1 MSGEEKQPGALPEDA
16 AFVIPVYNHGA
27 TVGGVVRDT
36 LTWGRPVFVVNDGS
50 TDGTAAALADLPGIT
65 VLTHLENY
73 GKGAA
78 ILGGLA
84 AAAAVGARWAVTLDA
99 DGQHHPQDAAALFGP
114 LRPGQRALVV
124 GRRQDM
130 DGPDVP
136 WTSRW
141 GRRFSN
147 FWVWLA
153 GGLWMA
159 DSQSGFR
166 VYPLP
171 ETLKLKTRTRRFQ
184 FEVEVIAKAAWC
196 GLPVLEAPVRVVYQP
211 PGGRISHFKP
221 GLDFWRNTK
230 TFTRLILQR
239 LLVPRSWRAGRI

>member
-1 MSGEEKQPGALPEDA
+1 MSEEVKQPVSLPRDV

-27 TVGGVVRDT
+27 TVGEVVRQT
-36 LTWGRPVFVVNDGS
+36 LAWGRPVFVVDDGS
-50 TDGTAAALADLPGIT
+50 TDQTSAVLADLSGVT
-65 VLTHLENY
+65 VLTHPENV

-78 ILGGLA
+78 IMYGLA
-84 AAAAVGARWAVTLDA
+84 AAAETRARWAVTLDA
-99 DGQHHPQDAAALFGP
+99 DGQHHPRDAAALFGP
-114 LRPGQRALVV
+114 LKAGQRALVV
-124 GRRQDM
+124 GRRQGM
-130 DGPDVP
+130 EGVEVP

-147 FWVWLA
+147 FWVFLA
-153 GGLWMA
+153 CGRWIS

-166 VYPLP
+166 AYPLP
-171 ETLKLKTRTRRFQ
+171 ETLKLKTKAQRFQ
-184 FEVEVIAKAAWC
+184 FEVEVIAKAAWS

-211 PGGRISHFKP
+211 PGVRISHFKP

-239 LLVPRSWRAGRI
+239 LLIPRSWRAGRI

>member
-1 MSGEEKQPGALPEDA
+1 M
-16 AFVIPVYNHGA
+16 
-27 TVGGVVRDT
+27 VRET
-36 LTWGRPVFVVNDGS
+36 LSWGCPVFVVNDGS
-50 TDGTAAALADLPGIT
+50 TDETALALEGLEGIT
-65 VLTHLENY
+65 VLTHPENS

-78 ILGGLA
+78 ILTGLA
-84 AAAAVGARWAVTLDA
+84 AVSGAHWVVTLDA
-99 DGQHHPQDAAALFGP
+99 DGQHQPRDAAVLFGS
-114 LRPGQRALVV
+114 LKPGQRALVV
-124 GRRQDM
+124 GRRLGM
-130 DGPDVP
+130 EGAEVP

-153 GGLWMA
+153 CGLWIA

-166 VYPLP
+166 AYPLP
-171 ETLKLKTRTRRFQ
+171 ETLKLKTKARRFQ
-184 FEVEVIAKAAWC
+184 FEVEVIAKAAWS

-239 LLVPRSWRAGRI
+239 ILVPRSWRAGGI